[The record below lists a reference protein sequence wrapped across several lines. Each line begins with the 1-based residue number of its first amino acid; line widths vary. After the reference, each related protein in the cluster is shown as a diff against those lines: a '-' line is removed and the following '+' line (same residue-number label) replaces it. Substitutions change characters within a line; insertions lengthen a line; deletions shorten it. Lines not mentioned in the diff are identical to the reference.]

1 MARMSKKVKKERLQ
15 MVIALLQ
22 DADAMLQGTIPNSDE
37 LYYIHTQIENA
48 ADDVQDIITENF
60 A

>member
-1 MARMSKKVKKERLQ
+1 MALTATQKQALEQ
-15 MVIALLQ
+15 VISLLNQADELLQ
-22 DADAMLQGTIPNSDE
+22 ATIPHSDD

-48 ADDVQDIITENF
+48 ADDVTDMIVGEE